1 MRAPRQTTYNGV
13 MNETH
18 SAAETTLSEDD
29 VTACVRVLR
38 AIEADRSHLTRLT
51 REQRRELLTLAG
63 LVAKPERHNL
73 VRMAKAFRRAEREA
87 AKERDRKIIEQTGL
101 RIQRRSEVYAPLWL
115 EPPKPEDLEDR
126 TELHQERTCYVC
138 KKPFTRTHRYYDSMC
153 AACGDFNYAKREQ
166 TADLSGHYALV
177 TGARVKIGFQA
188 SLKLLRAGAH
198 VIVTTRF
205 PIDAAERYSKETDF
219 SEFSERLQIH
229 GLDLRHTPSVEIFTR
244 FLLERLP
251 RLDYILNNACQ
262 TVRRP
267 AGFFQ
272 HLLEKEAAA
281 VATLPR
287 ELRGVLARHDEL
299 RRILEGASADALVSA
314 NAGTLGAGMVDGVGG
329 VGVRGVGV
337 RGVCVGGS
345 VSAGVGE
352 GVGIGS
358 GGGGGSAVGIGS
370 GAGTGSG
377 GGGADV
383 AVGGGGGQGGGACG
397 GGGALVG
404 GSAAG
409 HGDAPFV
416 TAAELRSHAEGLLHS
431 AALSQRRYLD
441 EDYRDGNT
449 LFPAGRY
456 DEDRQQVD
464 LREINSW
471 RLRLHEVETP
481 ELLEVQLV
489 NAIAPYILNAR
500 LKPLMVRTPGGHKH
514 IVNVSAMEGQFYRAT
529 KTDKHPHT
537 NMAKAAL
544 NMMTRTSAPDFVK
557 GGIHMNAVDTG
568 WVTDEDPAV
577 HAARKAE
584 EGFAPPLDI
593 IDGAARIVDPIFV
606 GRLTG
611 THVWGQF
618 LKDYKPTPW

>member
-1 MRAPRQTTYNGV
+1 MT
-13 MNETH
+13 
-18 SAAETTLSEDD
+18 SEQLTDDD
-29 VTACVRVLR
+29 VRTCVRVLR
-38 AIEADRSHLTRLT
+38 AIETDRSHLTRLT
-51 REQRRELLTLAG
+51 QEQRRELLTLAG
-63 LVAKPERHNL
+63 LVAKPERHDL

-87 AKERDRKIIEQTGL
+87 ARERDRKVIEQTGL
-101 RIQRRSEVYAPLWL
+101 RVQRRSDVYAPLWL
-115 EPPKPEDLEDR
+115 EPPKPEDLDDR
-126 TELHQERTCYVC
+126 PELQQERACYVC
-138 KKPFTRTHRYYDSMC
+138 KKTFVKLHRYYDSMC
-153 AACGDFNYAKREQ
+153 DTCGDFNYAKREQ
-166 TADLSGHYALV
+166 TADLGGHYALV

-198 VIVTTRF
+198 VVVTTRF
-205 PIDAAERYSKETDF
+205 PIDAADRYAKEPDF
-219 SEFSERLQIH
+219 AEFRERLQIH

-272 HLLEKEAAA
+272 HLLSREAES
-281 VATLPR
+281 VVTLPL
-287 ELRGVLARHDEL
+287 ELQGPLAGHEEL
-299 RRILEGASADALVSA
+299 RRAVGH
-314 NAGTLGAGMVDGVGG
+314 LGH
-329 VGVRGVGV
+329 
-337 RGVCVGGS
+337 
-345 VSAGVGE
+345 
-352 GVGIGS
+352 
-358 GGGGGSAVGIGS
+358 GGGDLVAVSSAV
-370 GAGTGSG
+370 
-377 GGGADV
+377 
-383 AVGGGGGQGGGACG
+383 
-397 GGGALVG
+397 
-404 GSAAG
+404 
-409 HGDAPFV
+409 
-416 TAAELRSHAEGLLHS
+416 RSHAEGLLHS

-441 EDYRDGNT
+441 EDYRDGNA

-464 LREINSW
+464 LREVNSW

-500 LKPLMVRTPGGHKH
+500 LKPLMVSTPGRHKH

-557 GGIHMNAVDTG
+557 DGIHMNAVDTG
-568 WVTDEDPAV
+568 WVTDEDPAI

-584 EGFAPPLDI
+584 EGFSPPLDI

-618 LKDYKPTPW
+618 LKDYKPAPW

>member
-1 MRAPRQTTYNGV
+1 MEETY
-13 MNETH
+13 
-18 SAAETTLSEDD
+18 SAAAAAEIALSDDD
-29 VTACVRVLR
+29 VRTCVRVLR
-38 AIEADRSHLTRLT
+38 AIEADRSHLARLT
-51 REQRRELLTLAG
+51 QEQRRELLTLAG

-87 AKERDRKIIEQTGL
+87 ARERDRQVVEQTGL

-115 EPPKPEDLEDR
+115 EPPKPEDLDER
-126 TELHQERTCYVC
+126 PELLQERTCYVC
-138 KKPFTRTHRYYDSMC
+138 KKPFAKVHRYYDSMC

-166 TADLSGHYALV
+166 TADLTGNYALV

-205 PIDAAERYSKETDF
+205 PIDAAERYWKEPDF
-219 SEFSERLQIH
+219 AAFSGRLQIH

-272 HLLEKEAAA
+272 HLLAREETSAASLPLEWRG
-281 VATLPR
+281 TLA
-287 ELRGVLARHDEL
+287 GHGEL
-299 RRILEGASADALVSA
+299 RRILEG
-314 NAGTLGAGMVDGVGG
+314 GTHGLTGPATGV
-329 VGVRGVGV
+329 
-337 RGVCVGGS
+337 
-345 VSAGVGE
+345 A
-352 GVGIGS
+352 GS
-358 GGGGGSAVGIGS
+358 GLVASGI
-370 GAGTGSG
+370 
-377 GGGADV
+377 
-383 AVGGGGGQGGGACG
+383 
-397 GGGALVG
+397 
-404 GSAAG
+404 
-409 HGDAPFV
+409 V
-416 TAAELRSHAEGLLHS
+416 TPHAEGLLHS

-441 EDYRDGNT
+441 EDFQDGEA
-449 LFPAGRY
+449 LFPADRY

-464 LREINSW
+464 LRAINSW

-500 LKPLMVRTPGGHKH
+500 LKPLMVRTLGAHKH

-557 GGIHMNAVDTG
+557 DGIHMNAVDTG
-568 WVTDEDPAV
+568 WVTDEDPAA

-584 EGFAPPLDI
+584 EGFSPPLDI
-593 IDGAARIVDPIFV
+593 IDGAARIVDPIFA

-611 THVWGQF
+611 KHVWGQF
-618 LKDYKPTPW
+618 LKDYKPAPW